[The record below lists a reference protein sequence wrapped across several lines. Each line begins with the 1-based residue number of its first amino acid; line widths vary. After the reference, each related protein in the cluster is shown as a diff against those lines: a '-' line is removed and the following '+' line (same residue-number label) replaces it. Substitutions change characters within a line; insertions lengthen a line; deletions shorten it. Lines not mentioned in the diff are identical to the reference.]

1 METVIQRA
9 FAAVEAVNLRI
20 ADLQKTGGMKELKRR
35 IQSGKEGREGRSLSR
50 FSARQENDD
59 VRGDRTT
66 ALTPP
71 ARRRRYARWQ
81 TEFSSATRVR
91 TA

>member
-35 IQSGKEGREGRSLSR
+35 IQSGKEGR
-50 FSARQENDD
+50 D
-59 VRGDRTT
+59 VVRYHDFLHAKKMTMLE
-66 ALTPP
+66 AI
-71 ARRRRYARWQ
+71 AERR
-81 TEFSSATRVR
+81 
-91 TA
+91 